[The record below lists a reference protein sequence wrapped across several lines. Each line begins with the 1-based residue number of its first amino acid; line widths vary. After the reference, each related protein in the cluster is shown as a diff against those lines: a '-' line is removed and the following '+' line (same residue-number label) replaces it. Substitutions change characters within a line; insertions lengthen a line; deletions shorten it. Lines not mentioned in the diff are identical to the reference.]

1 MTMLASLPTLS
12 VRLTPIQRQRL
23 TPLQRDVFDLISE
36 RGSISYTDIAAE
48 LYIARM
54 SAMTAIRQLELE
66 HLIEK
71 VVGHGRVP
79 NRYVVKETGT

>member
-1 MTMLASLPTLS
+1 MRILRWRRSNHVPVH
-12 VRLTPIQRQRL
+12 VRSHLRAGR
-23 TPLQRDVFDLISE
+23 PLDLDLICQ

-66 HLIEK
+66 QLIEK

-79 NRYVVKETGT
+79 NRYVLKEPQP

>member
-1 MTMLASLPTLS
+1 MTMLASPPAPP

-23 TPLQRDVFDLISE
+23 TPLQRDVFDLISQ

-66 HLIEK
+66 QLIEK

-79 NRYVVKETGT
+79 NRYVLKEPQP

>member
-1 MTMLASLPTLS
+1 MTMLASPPAPS

-66 HLIEK
+66 QLIEK
-71 VVGHGRVP
+71 VVGHGRMP
-79 NRYVVKETGT
+79 NRYVVKEPQP

>member
-1 MTMLASLPTLS
+1 MTMLASPPTPA
-12 VRLTPIQRQRL
+12 VRLSPIQRQRL
-23 TPLQRDVFDLISE
+23 TPLQRDVFDLICE

-54 SAMTAIRQLELE
+54 SAMTAIRQLQLE
-66 HLIEK
+66 QLIEK

-79 NRYVVKETGT
+79 NRYVVKEAQA